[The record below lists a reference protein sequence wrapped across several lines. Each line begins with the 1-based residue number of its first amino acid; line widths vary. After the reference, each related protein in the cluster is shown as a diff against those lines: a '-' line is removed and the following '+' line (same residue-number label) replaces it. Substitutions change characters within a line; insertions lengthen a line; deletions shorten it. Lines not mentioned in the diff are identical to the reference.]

1 LSGHGKGRSLA
12 TTNKAAAGFTLV
24 EMLVVLVIIS
34 LMLAL
39 VGTSIS
45 RNISGAQ
52 MRTAASKVA
61 SSLRYTRTQAI
72 LTKTEQVFL
81 VDTEAHTYQAGNRK
95 PEELPEGMM
104 VELNTA
110 RSELTSETAGGI
122 RFYPDG
128 GSTGGN
134 VRLEANGRIYQVN
147 VAWLTG
153 EASVERPKD

>member
-1 LSGHGKGRSLA
+1 MSGYGQVQLPGQGGRF
-12 TTNKAAAGFTLV
+12 AAGFTLV
-24 EMLVVLVIIS
+24 ELIVVLVIIS

-45 RNISGAQ
+45 RNISGAE

-72 LTKTEQVFL
+72 LTKSEQVFL
-81 VDTEAHTYQAGNRK
+81 VDTEARTYQAGSK
-95 PEELPEGMM
+95 APDQLPENML

-134 VRLEANGRIYQVN
+134 VRLEANGRIYRVN

-153 EASVERPKD
+153 EASVERSED